1 MNSIQWLSPL
11 PSFADE
17 FSALEGPST
26 LVLWLVVNLRLTTL
40 WDPRLS
46 STEDCSRSAILS
58 STALSQTGR
67 TWRRSGTMST
77 QRTSRPAR
85 RRFLSFFFFFFS
97 FLPDSFLHIS
107 SFSSFFFFLLSSSF
121 LLPFIF
127 HKQHPV
133 LITEPALNPKKNKDR
148 TAQMLFETYNA
159 PAVYFAV
166 QAVLSLC
173 GFLFNIFFILF
184 FSLDFHHCLFFFPFF
199 FSFFFFLSLIFLCLQ
214 VLIWAHHWNCS
225 GLW

>member
-107 SFSSFFFFLLSSSF
+107 SSFFFFLLSSSISSSF
-121 LLPFIF
+121 YFPQTAPSFD
-127 HKQHPV
+127 HRACV
-133 LITEPALNPKKNKDR
+133 EPKEEQGQDC
-148 TAQMLFETYNA
+148 TNA
-159 PAVYFAV
+159 VRD
-166 QAVLSLC
+166 
-173 GFLFNIFFILF
+173 I
-184 FSLDFHHCLFFFPFF
+184 
-199 FSFFFFLSLIFLCLQ
+199 
-214 VLIWAHHWNCS
+214 
-225 GLW
+225 